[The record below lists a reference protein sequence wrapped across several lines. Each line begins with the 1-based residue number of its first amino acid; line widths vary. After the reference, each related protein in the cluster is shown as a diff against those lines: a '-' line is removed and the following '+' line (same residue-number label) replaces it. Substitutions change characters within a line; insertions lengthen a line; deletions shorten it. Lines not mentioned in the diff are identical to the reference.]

1 MHDVSVV
8 AGGHRNTLSSSAG
21 TIAGPHLSPRYRGDL
36 MTPEQTAEVRRRIEE
51 TLRQAA
57 ADGLISGDDGAAG
70 VVTGWHLVFESAAAE
85 SRWLLMVGDGH
96 SFPWQWR
103 GWLHEVLHR
112 T

>member
-8 AGGHRNTLSSSAG
+8 AGGRRNTQTGCTS
-21 TIAGPHLSPRYRGDL
+21 TIAGPDSPPRYKGDP

-51 TLRQAA
+51 TLRQASA
-57 ADGLISGDDGAAG
+57 EGLISGDDEAAG
-70 VVTGWHLVFESAAAE
+70 MVTGWHLVFESAAAE
-85 SRWLLMVGDGH
+85 SRWLHMVGDGH